1 MSWND
6 LLPRFH
12 LPSLVL
18 LVGLAVAAAT
28 VTVPCFVDGLMLVNT
43 CPSGRHHC
51 GHENEKTSLSVH
63 TTTLVAHANSS
74 MRRRRKILRGPLGT
88 TCRRSTTTRHYQSMT
103 EKDSISPSIV
113 NSDSQQWEKGEDQ
126 DKHPSTLV
134 SLEELTE
141 YASQEGIDLT
151 FNTLGPGYRSVARF
165 DPPTTASNDSSASK
179 KNKQEYNNKR
189 NDEEEDSRLVLGY
202 VEGFVRPSGNI
213 LHLDKME
220 AFQPILNRAKR
231 QHQRQYELAVKN
243 NNQGSI
249 NDANGDDDDDQIKEA
264 TASATVSSPT
274 PPPPPPPVL
283 YLGGIS
289 FGVGLLM
296 GYQCLLHGKS
306 KGCVR
311 AEFLAIDDAPKQHR
325 RLVKYYKRVGFQV
338 VKYVGDDWKD
348 IPDRLIWGGCGT
360 LMTEEIDVLL
370 TKWSKLIRL
379 MKERSSEK

>member
-1 MSWND
+1 MISND
-6 LLPRFH
+6 PLLRFQ
-12 LPSLVL
+12 LSS
-18 LVGLAVAAAT
+18 LVGLIALAVAKGAAEAT
-28 VTVPCFVDGLMLVNT
+28 ATATTFVPCCFADGLMLVNT
-43 CPSGRHHC
+43 RTGGRRHH
-51 GHENEKTSLSVH
+51 GRENEKSSLMVPTTSFVSY
-63 TTTLVAHANSS
+63 ANSPRR
-74 MRRRRKILRGPLGT
+74 RRRRKIQGPLGT
-88 TCRRSTTTRHYQSMT
+88 TFRQPSTTTTTTRRYQSMT
-103 EKDSISPSIV
+103 ERDGISSSVTYADGQQQKD
-113 NSDSQQWEKGEDQ
+113 DQQEELE
-126 DKHPSTLV
+126 HPSSLV

-151 FNTLGPGYRSVARF
+151 FNLLGPGYRSVARF
-165 DPPTTASNDSSASK
+165 DPPKIASDDSTSS
-179 KNKQEYNNKR
+179 KNKQEYINGNK
-189 NDEEEDSRLVLGY
+189 EEDSRLVLGY

-231 QHQRQYELAVKN
+231 QYQRQYELAE
-243 NNQGSI
+243 G
-249 NDANGDDDDDQIKEA
+249 NDGGDDDQVTGE
-264 TASATVSSPT
+264 TASATVPS
-274 PPPPPPPVL
+274 PPPIL

-306 KGCVR
+306 KGCTR

-348 IPDRLIWGGCGT
+348 VPDRLVWGGCGT
-360 LMTEEIDVLL
+360 LMTEDIDVLL

-379 MKERSSEK
+379 MKERSNEKKR